1 MSADK
6 TAAVSL
12 SESLT
17 ASEAS
22 SAAGTHGVTTPRAL
36 PPAATPAIA
45 TTTASSPSASALH
58 RRRPRL
64 FYLDLV
70 RALATFLIVLT
81 HFNNPFLT
89 DGRYLLTN
97 QPFGL
102 YVGDLGVSLFL
113 IISGAALAYT
123 YQRPV
128 DLSSFYWKRFKG
140 IYPMFWIAWLLGT
153 IYFFIVQGGAPLN
166 AAPARSMIW
175 TVLGIDGWIGVFGV
189 QTAYLL
195 GEWFLGFIIL
205 FYLLFPGLLYLVE
218 RFPKSTAAGLLIVF
232 VITWV
237 IMRDLFPS
245 VPGSIILTMRLP
257 ELAFGIYLVRYI
269 KRVAPVAVVCAV
281 AVLALNG
288 FFPTVLPK
296 DVATAV
302 LGIAAFLL
310 LVVLARYVAIG
321 PVRVFIQ
328 WVAKYSY
335 AIFLVHHVVIM
346 RLFMMMDTS
355 DFLPIQFAMM
365 LLACLVII
373 VVLAVALEALTRAVV
388 AGCTRAFA
396 GQWWKPVISGVEP

>member
-1 MSADK
+1 MSAHSA
-6 TAAVSL
+6 TQVAS
-12 SESLT
+12 SESST
-17 ASEAS
+17 ASRSVPDDAMQS
-22 SAAGTHGVTTPRAL
+22 MGTMVRK
-36 PPAATPAIA
+36 
-45 TTTASSPSASALH
+45 
-58 RRRPRL
+58 RRPRL

-123 YQRPV
+123 YRRLI
-128 DLSSFYWKRFKG
+128 DLRSFYWKRFKG

-153 IYFFIVQGGAPLN
+153 IYFFIVQGGVPLN

-175 TVLGIDGWIGVFGV
+175 TVLGIDGWVGMFGV

-205 FYLLFPGLLYLVE
+205 FYLVFPGLLFLVE
-218 RFPKSTAAGLLIVF
+218 RFPKSTAAGLIMVF
-232 VITWV
+232 ALTWV
-237 IMRDLFPS
+237 IMRDLFPTI
-245 VPGSIILTMRLP
+245 PGSIILTMRLP
-257 ELAFGIYLVRYI
+257 ELAFGMYLVCYI
-269 KRVAPVAVVCAV
+269 KRVSPYAV
-281 AVLALNG
+281 AGAAVVLALNG

-302 LGIAAFLL
+302 VGIAAFLI

-321 PVRVFIQ
+321 PVRVLIE

-346 RLFMMMDTS
+346 RLFMMLDTS
-355 DFLPIQFAMM
+355 AFLPIQFAMM
-365 LLACLVII
+365 FLASLVII
-373 VVLAVALEALTRAVV
+373 ALLAVALEALTRVVV
-388 AGCTRAFA
+388 AFVSRGFE
-396 GQWWKPVISGVEP
+396 GQWWKPLEAR